1 MNGRRYKSLFALF
14 PSVPVLVVLAVPS
27 TAFAHRLDEYLQAT
41 IVAIEPDRIRLQIN
55 LTPGVTVS
63 GQVLSLIDRDR
74 DGVIST
80 NEAVAY
86 SDLIKHELIVRLDD
100 RDLAVKL
107 ASSYFPGCDELQTG
121 WGFVQ
126 LEFSST
132 LGRLPA
138 GAHGLTIENRHL
150 PKVSAYLI
158 NAAMP
163 QSASIQITKQIRNE
177 NQSTGEIQFT
187 YQPRNSFKALGFV
200 AFLLVLVVFVS
211 AGSQRLRVSATH

>member
-27 TAFAHRLDEYLQAT
+27 TAFAHRLNEYLQAT

-55 LTPGVTVS
+55 LTPGVAVS
-63 GQVLSLIDRDR
+63 EQVLSLIDRDR
-74 DGVIST
+74 DGFIST

-86 SDLIKHELIVRLDD
+86 SDLLKHELIVRLDD

-132 LGRLPA
+132 LGRLSS
-138 GAHGLTIENRHL
+138 GAHDLTIENRHV
-150 PKVSAYLI
+150 PKVSVYLI

-163 QSASIQITKQIRNE
+163 QSASIQIAKQIRNE
-177 NQSTGEIQFT
+177 NQSMGEIQFT
-187 YQPRNSFKALGFV
+187 YRPKKSLKVPGFV
-200 AFLLVLVVFVS
+200 AFLVVLVVSVS
-211 AGSQRLRVSATH
+211 AGSQRVRTH